1 MLRKSSLLAAGG
13 LLAVFATGEA
23 AASGFQLREQSG
35 TGQGTSFAGMTA
47 GGEDISAMFFNP
59 AALGRYSG
67 NNVLA
72 TASRIAPKTT
82 FKDGV
87 ATRSTGAAIAG
98 ATTHG
103 DSGKDATLPSMYAMW
118 DPRKSGIAGL
128 ERFRFGLAVNVA
140 WGLETEYASDW
151 LGRYHA
157 TQSAI
162 QTLAIAPT
170 ASYDLGSGVTLG
182 AAIVA
187 QRIEAKLGK
196 AVNVNQIL
204 GAGGDAFSMLYG
216 NDEGTAGGR
225 FGALWASPGG
235 GTNLG
240 VAYHTELRHTLKGDA
255 KFFAAPAAL
264 IGNNLLRDTTIETR
278 VALPEIASFGFQQR
292 IWEGFTLAGEAAWTR
307 WSKAQELRIKFASGR
322 ADDVTPLKWK
332 DTMFVALGAIWKPS
346 QTGPWTLRFG
356 VAHDETPV
364 PDSERTPRIPDQDR
378 TWFSGGASYQW
389 GALGFDLGY
398 SYIVAKRARAMLSDS
413 GATTDPNRFRGN
425 FNGTFDTN
433 VHIFTGQARFAF

>member
-1 MLRKSSLLAAGG
+1 MIRNTALLAASG
-13 LLAVFATGEA
+13 LVSLFLIGDA

-47 GGEDISAMFFNP
+47 GGEDISAMYFNP

-67 NNVLA
+67 NRVLA
-72 TASRIAPKTT
+72 TASRIVPKST

-87 ATRSTGAAIAG
+87 ATRSSGVAISG
-98 ATTHG
+98 SPTHG
-103 DSGKDATLPSMYAMW
+103 DAGKDATLPAMYAMW

-128 ERFRFGLAVNVA
+128 ERLRFGLAVNVP
-140 WGLETEYASDW
+140 WGLETEYGSDW

-170 ASYDLGSGVTLG
+170 ASFDLGSGFTLG
-182 AAIVA
+182 ASVVA

-204 GAGGDAFSMLYG
+204 TTGGDAFSMLYG
-216 NDEGTAGGR
+216 NDEGAVGGR
-225 FGALWASPGG
+225 FGALWTSPGG

-240 VAYHTELRHTLKGDA
+240 VAYHTELRHTLKGEA
-255 KFFAAPAAL
+255 KFFSAPAAL
-264 IGNNLLRDTTIETR
+264 VANNLLRDTTIETR

-292 IWEGFTLAGEAAWTR
+292 IWEGFTLAGEASWTR
-307 WSKAQELRIKFASGR
+307 WSKVQELRIKFASGR

-346 QTGPWTLRFG
+346 QSGPWTLRFG

-364 PDSERTPRIPDQDR
+364 PDADRTPRIPDQDR
-378 TWFSGGASYQW
+378 TWFSAGASYEW

-398 SYIVAKRARAMLSDS
+398 SYIVAKPARVMLSDT

-425 FNGTFDTN
+425 LNGTFDAK
-433 VHIFTGQARFAF
+433 VHIFTGQARLAF